1 RWVSSGS
8 GERPLTPRV
17 SAEPHRYDAVDEGDL
32 TEGAERLAS
41 LLTEAATIVSVAG
54 AKPVGSVTNGRVP
67 YTEEGARWPGRGALQ
82 RGEFPFGPVAAA
94 HVPRSTAEPE
104 ERWRQ

>member
-1 RWVSSGS
+1 M
-8 GERPLTPRV
+8 

-67 YTEEGARWPGRGALQ
+67 YTEEGARWPGR
-82 RGEFPFGPVAAA
+82 
-94 HVPRSTAEPE
+94 
-104 ERWRQ
+104 